1 MGATPAGGLLRRSFR
16 PALYFFGRL
25 VTTNREALFASA
37 LMTVN
42 YQHVWF
48 SQDARGYTGMLFW
61 TLLASMFFVRC
72 ASRGNTRDWAWYG
85 FTSALGIY
93 THLMMACVVAGHVVV
108 YLWMLAS
115 RRRSA
120 GSVPRSFLYLL
131 YGFVLCGVLSLLLYA
146 PLIPGVLAHTFGV
159 ARDPV
164 HYEWANPLW
173 AVAEVLRGL
182 RAGTAGGLLAVAIG
196 GVILLSGLF
205 SYWRENR
212 FTLGLMILPG
222 LATVAAVLATS
233 HNFWPRF
240 FFFEIGFAMLL
251 LVRGAMVLGDFA
263 SRIFSVSQKFGPQA
277 GVALVLLMLLA
288 SVVPLRAEYL
298 YPKQDYLG
306 AIKFLDEQQQEG
318 ELIFTAGAV
327 TTPYQRY
334 YGRPWTIAL
343 TSSQLDTALLGDH
356 ATWLVYAM
364 PNSIRSSQPEVWD
377 VIESK
382 FTVIR
387 AFPGTLGGGTIY
399 VSKSNGK

>member
-1 MGATPAGGLLRRSFR
+1 MGATPTGGILRRSFR

-25 VTTNREALFASA
+25 VTTNREALFACA

-61 TLLASMFFVRC
+61 TLLASMFFLRC

-131 YGFVLCGVLSLLLYA
+131 YGFILCGVLSLLLYA

-212 FTLGLMILPG
+212 FTVGLMILPG

-263 SRIFSVSQKFGPQA
+263 SRIFGVSQKFGPQA

-343 TSSQLDTALLGDH
+343 TTLAAGHGLARRPRYLAGLRN
-356 ATWLVYAM
+356 AKLY
-364 PNSIRSSQPEVWD
+364 PLQP
-377 VIESK
+377 
-382 FTVIR
+382 
-387 AFPGTLGGGTIY
+387 A
-399 VSKSNGK
+399 

>member
-1 MGATPAGGLLRRSFR
+1 MPAQL
-16 PALYFFGRL
+16 
-25 VTTNREALFASA
+25 SA
-37 LMTVN
+37 PI
-42 YQHVWF
+42 
-48 SQDARGYTGMLFW
+48 
-61 TLLASMFFVRC
+61 
-72 ASRGNTRDWAWYG
+72 YG
-85 FTSALGIY
+85 FL
-93 THLMMACVVAGHVVV
+93 
-108 YLWMLAS
+108 
-115 RRRSA
+115 
-120 GSVPRSFLYLL
+120 
-131 YGFVLCGVLSLLLYA
+131 LCGILSLLLVCA
-146 PLIPGVLAHTFGV
+146 ADSRRLCSTFGV

-212 FTLGLMILPG
+212 FTVGLMILPG
-222 LATVAAVLATS
+222 LTTVAAVLATS

-251 LVRGAMVLGDFA
+251 VVRGAMVLGDFA
-263 SRIFSVSQKFGPQA
+263 SRIFGVSQKFGPQVGA
-277 GVALVLLMLLA
+277 ALVLLMLLA

-306 AIKFLDEQQQEG
+306 AIKFLDEQQQPG

-334 YGRPWTIAL
+334 YGRPWPIAL

-399 VSKSNGK
+399 VSKSNGQMSSRDNFHA